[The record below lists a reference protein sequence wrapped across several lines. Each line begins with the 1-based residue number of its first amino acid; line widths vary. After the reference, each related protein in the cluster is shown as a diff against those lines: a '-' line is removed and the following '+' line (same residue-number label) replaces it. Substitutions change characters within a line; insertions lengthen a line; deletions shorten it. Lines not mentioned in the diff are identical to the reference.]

1 MNAKLNLSS
10 SIFRF
15 MSTVTKGVITIVA
28 SVLTA
33 GFLSMAVAQTVEDS
47 ASVYEFVEAYQN
59 TLNTRNAKATAAFFT
74 EDADLMA
81 FNLPVVHG
89 RQAIENWWRNVWQSK
104 FNRQEPGRKGTF
116 IPSSVRFL
124 ADGVALVNIQA
135 TTGGKGLQTRK
146 TRITFLLDRQ
156 NGNWLI
162 SAARGMPTERDS
174 VELIR
179 SLKASE
185 SLKPQI
191 RALVSAYEEAFNTHD
206 PAAISAFYTNDADIV
221 VRNSP
226 LIHSRSAILK
236 WWRAYFA
243 QLRPQSLDR
252 NRWFESMRTILIIDK
267 IRMITHDVALINIT
281 ATAAARQTDAEPPP
295 IRYARATW
303 VIVREESKWLIA
315 SLRVLPSEEDRVIRR

>member
-1 MNAKLNLSS
+1 MNAKFNESS
-10 SIFRF
+10 VLLHISNSMTTSIII
-15 MSTVTKGVITIVA
+15 SIILIVA
-28 SVLTA
+28 ACNV
-33 GFLSMAVAQTVEDS
+33 MAEAQTVEDS
-47 ASVYEFVEAYQN
+47 ASVYEFVEAYQD
-59 TLNTRNAKATAAFFT
+59 TLNTRNAEATAAFYT

-81 FNLPVVHG
+81 FNLPIVHG

-104 FNRQEPGRKGTF
+104 FNIQEPERTGKF
-116 IPSSVRFL
+116 IPNSVRFL
-124 ADGVALVNIQA
+124 ADGVALVNIQ
-135 TTGGKGLQTRK
+135 TTSGGKGLQTRK

-162 SAARGMPTERDS
+162 SAARGMPSERDS

-179 SLKASE
+179 SLKAVK

-226 LIHSRSAILK
+226 LIHGRSAVLK
-236 WWRAYFA
+236 WWHSYFG
-243 QLRPQSLDR
+243 QLRPRWLDR
-252 NRWFESMRTILIIDK
+252 KRWFESMRTILIIDE
-267 IRMITHDVALINIT
+267 IRMMAPNVALINIT
-281 ATAAARQTDAEPPP
+281 GTAAVQQTDAEPP

-303 VIVREESKWLIA
+303 VVVRKAGKWLISA
-315 SLRVLPSEEDRVIRR
+315 LRVLPSEEDHVIRR